1 MSIPN
6 PSRRTVLMGTV
17 AGAAGLLRRP
27 VLGAG
32 RRTARFPGD
41 PGRGLLYYGSHTDYN
56 DPAPREARYGHRVG
70 VSRLFYDYFEID
82 VLVTAAARDLLA
94 GRQPY
99 VSIYN
104 PGTWQ
109 EVAAGIYDDWLDS
122 LLGGLAAVPGPVW
135 LCVYHEPDAGL
146 GYGNTRASYRRM
158 YRRVAAR
165 RPANVALAPIV
176 GLYWHDPS
184 MGGGGSRADT
194 WYALD
199 VVDIVGCDTY
209 NHWAPDN
216 PGGAR
221 YRSATLCAEY
231 FDVLAEMGKPIALAE
246 YGTRT
251 DPYHPGR
258 ADWWMTRFHD
268 ILLARGDVVC
278 MSFFD
283 YSLRGHPTPYLLDW
297 QGDTERLDAFNRLL
311 VAPGSVFRE
320 VTRLGLR

>member
-1 MSIPN
+1 MGIPEL
-6 PSRRTVLMGTV
+6 SRRTVLI
-17 AGAAGLLRRP
+17 GAAAGGVGLLGSP
-27 VLGAG
+27 ALGAD
-32 RRTARFPGD
+32 RKERFPGD
-41 PGRGLLYYGSHTDYN
+41 PGRGSLYYGSHTDYN
-56 DPAPREARYGHRVG
+56 NPVPREALYGHRVG
-70 VSRLFYDYFEID
+70 LSRLFYDHSEVD
-82 VLVTAAARDLLA
+82 ALVAAAARDLHA

-99 VSIYN
+99 VSIYT
-104 PGTWQ
+104 PGSWQ
-109 EVAAGIYDDWLDS
+109 EVAAGRHDKWLDS

-135 LCVYHEPDAGL
+135 LCLYHEPDAGL
-146 GYGNTRASYRRM
+146 GVQGNSRSTYRRM
-158 YRRVAAR
+158 YRRAAAR
-165 RPANVALAPIV
+165 KSANIALAPIV

-199 VVDIVGCDTY
+199 VIDIVGCDTY
-209 NHWAPDN
+209 NHWAPDT
-216 PGGAR
+216 PGGAK
-221 YRSATLCAEY
+221 YRSAATCAEY

-258 ADWWMTRFHD
+258 ADYWMTRFHD

-278 MSFFD
+278 MAFFD

-311 VAPGSVFRE
+311 VAPGSVFR
-320 VTRLGLR
+320 RPLAS